1 MSTGEARGEA
11 REGFRRGG
19 ELEWPSDSQG
29 SHSRVTKMGWAKVK
43 PPTHVWRE
51 RRLCEAAA
59 GVAAERATVERGNV
73 RRTAHPDVGHQA
85 LDAVADAEAERVRVD
100 ELARAVPQQVVPL
113 GDHVDLRRRQKV
125 LIRHLSEY
133 AR

>member
-1 MSTGEARGEA
+1 M
-11 REGFRRGG
+11 
-19 ELEWPSDSQG
+19 
-29 SHSRVTKMGWAKVK
+29 K

-59 GVAAERATVERGNV
+59 GVAAERGTVERGNV
-73 RRTAHPDVGHQA
+73 RRTAHPDVGDEA
-85 LDAVADAEAERVRVD
+85 LDTVADAEAERVRVD
-100 ELARAVPQQVVPL
+100 ELARAVPQQVIPL